1 MAEFQLG
8 VAGVVIL
15 IVGIIVLF
23 ALFMASRYMKFT
35 TNQYVIHFRNG
46 KILSQGRG
54 GKIIKMPLVDE
65 IVVIPTTTRK
75 TILDSNEKILSREY
89 QDMGISAILYWRVSE
104 PAVAF
109 NAVVWDSRSEDY
121 VERVLSTATGA
132 IIRTTCASL
141 PVETIL
147 CDRTEIIK
155 MISDQLLNLT
165 KDWGIII
172 ESLEI
177 VEARVLDAG
186 LKDNME
192 AVKKIAEQER
202 ARLASANAKEIY
214 RLREIDVT
222 RQAEL
227 AQKEMAIQLQKRE
240 LIRIEIEAEAYQ
252 KATLI
257 RAKADAEA
265 IKMKAL
271 AEKEAEAIGIRLKMA
286 AEAEGFQKQVDA
298 MNSADQNFM
307 AIKLIEKLPEIYKHI
322 SPEHMIVMG
331 EGNEGFNSILQS
343 ILPLMEILPAFT
355 SRLKNATST
364 PDKSR
369 KNQPKSK
376 AMAPSSENVT
386 PPVQSSS

>member
-1 MAEFQLG
+1 MAEIQLG
-8 VAGVVIL
+8 IVGVVIL
-15 IVGIIVLF
+15 IVGIIVLL
-23 ALFMASRYMKFT
+23 ALFMASRYVKFT

-109 NAVVWDSRSEDY
+109 NAVVWDPRSEDY

-202 ARLASANAKEIY
+202 ARLAAANAKEIY
-214 RLREIDVT
+214 RLREIDVS

-227 AQKEMAIQLQKRE
+227 ALKEMAIQLQKQE
-240 LIRIEIEAEAYQ
+240 LIRVEIEAEAYQ

-271 AEKEAEAIGIRLKMA
+271 AEKEAEAIGIRLKMT

-331 EGNEGFNSILQS
+331 EGNEGFNSILKS

-355 SRLKNATST
+355 SRLKNAIPT
-364 PDKSR
+364 PDTTMKT
-369 KNQPKSK
+369 QPESQ
-376 AMAPSSENVT
+376 ATAPSSENVT
-386 PPVQSSS
+386 KPVQSSS